1 MPHSH
6 GGGGQ
11 RGPCLVR
18 ERGPRVN
25 SQGFVWKQHLGL
37 KDEPFQ
43 GLPARTKALEVRHRE
58 GSMWRDVKGMS
69 TQDHLKLVS
78 T

>member
-1 MPHSH
+1 M
-6 GGGGQ
+6 
-11 RGPCLVR
+11 
-18 ERGPRVN
+18 N

-37 KDEPFQ
+37 KDEPSQ
-43 GLPARTKALEVRHRE
+43 GLPARTKVLEVRHRE

>member
-1 MPHSH
+1 M
-6 GGGGQ
+6 GGGAERTVPSQ
-11 RGPCLVR
+11 KRGPW
-18 ERGPRVN
+18 VN
-25 SQGFVWKQHLGL
+25 SQGFVWEQHLGL

-43 GLPARTKALEVRHRE
+43 GLPARTKALKVRHRE
-58 GSMWRDVKGMS
+58 GSMWRDVKGTR